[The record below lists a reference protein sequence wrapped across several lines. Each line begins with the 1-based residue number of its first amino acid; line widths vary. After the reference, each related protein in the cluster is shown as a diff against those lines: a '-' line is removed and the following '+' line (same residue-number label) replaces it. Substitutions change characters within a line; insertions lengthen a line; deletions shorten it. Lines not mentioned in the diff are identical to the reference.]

1 MCYVPPFFVNLS
13 CIRTMKQ
20 FIRNFRKQKAVG
32 VLNIAS
38 LSLGVMVALVVGL
51 WAINELS
58 FDNFHA
64 NKEHI
69 YRVVTQVNLSGENTK
84 NGSTF
89 KFLGEIVQDR
99 IPQVKAVCRTMDYW
113 QSDIRVD
120 GRLYPSTNICVVDAN
135 FFTLFSFRLKEGDP
149 STVLAGT
156 RSVVLSESAVK
167 QYFPD
172 KAPMGQAFSIGGNA
186 YTVTGIM
193 EDMPANSSLDMDVLC
208 NIDALPSGWDGSDV
222 FMTFWDIPNAA
233 DVPFVTR
240 EINDILKDF
249 LEEMTANIEMELLL
263 EPLPEMHFSTG
274 FIGNDV
280 PHKGDKTMTVVFV
293 LVAVVILVIA
303 CINFTNLF
311 VSTSFMRART
321 IGIKKALGGGRG
333 RLVREF
339 YGETALYVLLAVG
352 IGVLLACVALP
363 VFNGYTQSEVGI
375 DPASP
380 RLYLFLGGLFVF
392 TVAVAGTF
400 PACYLTRFD
409 PVETIF
415 GRFRG
420 ARVSL
425 FQKALLVLQFAA
437 SIALLLVVTL
447 MYRQVDY
454 MISRDLGFDKENV
467 VYVHSRGSF
476 GANFDTFRDEMMRN
490 PVITDVTKKL
500 GLTDEWMQGMNVSK
514 EREGES
520 VLTEICHVWSNYFDF
535 MGLDIVQGENPF
547 YLESRDTIPSVVV
560 NERAVDLLQLGDQ
573 PVGQIIYKGSEP
585 VEIKGVVRNA
595 WLYSFHQGIHPQIYV
610 KMRPWESDTYF
621 FKVQG
626 DPQSAL
632 ATIRQEWERCNPEYP
647 FEYHFLDDT
656 YEQQYR
662 SETNAGRVLAFAMA
676 ITLLISVAGLF
687 AMAHYSTQRRRRE
700 IALRKVNGATL
711 RDLLLL
717 LNRDFLLWTLAAYVV
732 AVPVSVLFMH
742 RWLQSFAVQA
752 PLAVWVFLLVGVCAF
767 AVTLLTTSVQTWRVA
782 CANPVDTLKAE

>member
-1 MCYVPPFFVNLS
+1 
-13 CIRTMKQ
+13 MKQ

-69 YRVVTQVNLSGENTK
+69 YRVVAHFEIGGKEAKTSSIKKFVGEAAK
-84 NGSTF
+84 
-89 KFLGEIVQDR
+89 DR
-99 IPQVKAVCRTMDYW
+99 IPQVKDMCRLMVQW
-113 QSDIRVD
+113 QTDVRAD
-120 GRLYPSTNICVVDAN
+120 GRLYPNVEACTADAN
-135 FFTLFSFRLKEGDP
+135 FFQFFSFRLKEGDP
-149 STVLAGT
+149 STVLADANN
-156 RSVVLSESAVK
+156 VVLSETAARR
-167 QYFPD
+167 YFPG
-172 KAPMGQAFSIGGNA
+172 KNPVGQAFQAWGRTL
-186 YTVTGIM
+186 TVSGIM
-193 EDMPANSSLDMDVLC
+193 EDMPVNSSIQADIIC
-208 NIDALPSGWDGSDV
+208 NTNALPNKWVEDATIFITFLNIPDAKDTAAIAKQITGFYAERWGDV
-222 FMTFWDIPNAA
+222 FTFSISLD
-233 DVPFVTR
+233 
-240 EINDILKDF
+240 
-249 LEEMTANIEMELLL
+249 
-263 EPLPEMHFSTG
+263 PLTEMHFGTG
-274 FIGNDV
+274 FFYDV
-280 PHKGDKTMTVVFV
+280 VRKGDKTMTLVFV

-490 PVITDVTKKL
+490 PAIANVTKKSSL
-500 GLTDEWMQGMNVSK
+500 PNSWMSDTGVSR
-514 EREGES
+514 ERVS
-520 VLTEICHVWSNYFDF
+520 TETVTIEVNWIEPHYFDF
-535 MGLDIVQGENPF
+535 MGLDIIQGENPF
-547 YLESRDTIPSVVV
+547 YLESRDTLMPVVL
-560 NERAVDLLQLGDQ
+560 NERAVDELGLGDR
-573 PVGQIIYKGSEP
+573 PVGSIIYLGDTPAE
-585 VEIKGVVRNA
+585 VRGVMRDA
-595 WLYSFHQGIHPQIYV
+595 WLFSLHQGIHPQLYTKIGDRQNGV
-610 KMRPWESDTYF
+610 YF

-782 CANPVDTLKAE
+782 CANPVETLKAE

>member
-1 MCYVPPFFVNLS
+1 
-13 CIRTMKQ
+13 MKQ

-69 YRVVTQVNLSGENTK
+69 YRVILNVEIGGKAAKTGSILKFVGETAK
-84 NGSTF
+84 
-89 KFLGEIVQDR
+89 DR
-99 IPQVKAVCRTMDYW
+99 IPQVREMCRITSRMQTDV
-113 QSDIRVD
+113 RVD
-120 GRLYPSTNICVVDAN
+120 GRLYPNVEVCAADTN
-135 FFTLFSFRLKEGDP
+135 FFRFFSFRLKEGDP
-149 STVLAGT
+149 STVLADVNN
-156 RSVVLSESAVK
+156 VVLSETAARR
-167 QYFPD
+167 YFPG
-172 KAPMGQAFSIGGNA
+172 KNPVGQAFQTWGRTF
-186 YTVTGIM
+186 TVSGIM
-193 EDMPANSSLDMDVLC
+193 EDMPVNSSIEADIIFAMNVLSGGANSST
-208 NIDALPSGWDGSDV
+208 I
-222 FMTFWDIPNAA
+222 FITFLDIPDA
-233 DVPFVTR
+233 
-240 EINDILKDF
+240 KDTPAIAEQITGF
-249 LEEMTANIEMELLL
+249 YGERFGEAFDFKASL
-263 EPLPEMHFSTG
+263 EPLTEMHFG
-274 FIGNDV
+274 KNFMVDGV
-280 PHKGDKTMTVVFV
+280 RKGDKAMTLVFV

-352 IGVLLACVALP
+352 IGVLLACMALP
-363 VFNGYTQSEVGI
+363 VFNSYTQSEVGI

-380 RLYLFLGGLFVF
+380 RLYLFLAGLFVF

-420 ARVSL
+420 ARISL
-425 FQKALLVLQFAA
+425 FQKALLVVQFAA
-437 SIALLLVVTL
+437 SIALLLVVTF

-454 MISRDLGFDKENV
+454 MISQDLGFDKENV
-467 VYVHSRGSF
+467 VYVSSRGSF

-490 PVITDVTKKL
+490 PAIANVTKKSSL
-500 GLTDEWMQGMNVSK
+500 PNSWVSDTGVSK
-514 EREGES
+514 ERLSPDAVTIEVSWVEP
-520 VLTEICHVWSNYFDF
+520 HYFDF
-535 MGLDIVQGENPF
+535 MGLDIIQGENPF
-547 YLESRDTIPSVVV
+547 YLESRDSLMPVVL
-560 NERAVDLLQLGDQ
+560 NERAVDELGLGDQ
-573 PVGQIIYKGSEP
+573 PVGSIIYLVDQPAE
-585 VEIKGVVRNA
+585 VRGVMRDA
-595 WLYSFHQGIHPQIYV
+595 WLFSLHQGIHPQLYT
-610 KMRPWESDTYF
+610 KMSDRQGGVYF

-632 ATIRQEWERCNPEYP
+632 ATIRQAWERCNPEYP

-662 SETNAGRVLAFAMA
+662 SETNAGRVLAFAML
-676 ITLLISVAGLF
+676 ITFLISVAGLF
-687 AMAHYSTQRRRRE
+687 AMAHYSTQRRMRE

-717 LNRDFLLWTLAAYVV
+717 LNRDFLLWTLTAYVV

-742 RWLQSFAVQA
+742 RWLQSFVVQA
-752 PLAVWVFLLVGVCAF
+752 PLAAWVFLLVGLCAL

-782 CANPVDTLKAE
+782 CTNPVDTLKAE

>member
-1 MCYVPPFFVNLS
+1 M
-13 CIRTMKQ
+13 
-20 FIRNFRKQKAVG
+20 
-32 VLNIAS
+32 
-38 LSLGVMVALVVGL
+38 
-51 WAINELS
+51 
-58 FDNFHA
+58 
-64 NKEHI
+64 
-69 YRVVTQVNLSGENTK
+69 
-84 NGSTF
+84 
-89 KFLGEIVQDR
+89 
-99 IPQVKAVCRTMDYW
+99 
-113 QSDIRVD
+113 
-120 GRLYPSTNICVVDAN
+120 
-135 FFTLFSFRLKEGDP
+135 
-149 STVLAGT
+149 
-156 RSVVLSESAVK
+156 
-167 QYFPD
+167 
-172 KAPMGQAFSIGGNA
+172 
-186 YTVTGIM
+186 
-193 EDMPANSSLDMDVLC
+193 
-208 NIDALPSGWDGSDV
+208 
-222 FMTFWDIPNAA
+222 
-233 DVPFVTR
+233 
-240 EINDILKDF
+240 
-249 LEEMTANIEMELLL
+249 

-280 PHKGDKTMTVVFV
+280 PHKGDRTMTVVFV

-333 RLVREF
+333 WLVREF

-490 PVITDVTKKL
+490 PAIANVTKKSSL
-500 GLTDEWMQGMNVSK
+500 PNSWLSDTGVSR
-514 EREGES
+514 ERVS
-520 VLTEICHVWSNYFDF
+520 TETVTIEVCQIEPHYFDF
-535 MGLDIVQGENPF
+535 MGLDIIQGENPF
-547 YLESRDTIPSVVV
+547 YLESRDTLMPVVL
-560 NERAVDLLQLGDQ
+560 NERAVDELGLGDR
-573 PVGQIIYKGSEP
+573 PVGSIIYLGDTPAE
-585 VEIKGVVRNA
+585 VRGVMRDA
-595 WLYSFHQGIHPQIYV
+595 WLFSLHQGIHPQLYTKIGDRQNGV
-610 KMRPWESDTYF
+610 YF

>member
-1 MCYVPPFFVNLS
+1 
-13 CIRTMKQ
+13 MKQ

-69 YRVVTQVNLSGENTK
+69 YRVVTHFEIGGKEAKTSSIKKFVGEAAK
-84 NGSTF
+84 
-89 KFLGEIVQDR
+89 DR
-99 IPQVKAVCRTMDYW
+99 IPQVKDMCRLMVQW
-113 QSDIRVD
+113 QTDVRAD
-120 GRLYPSTNICVVDAN
+120 GRLYPNVEACTADAN
-135 FFTLFSFRLKEGDP
+135 FFQFFSFRLKEGDP
-149 STVLAGT
+149 STVLADANN
-156 RSVVLSESAVK
+156 VVLSETAARR
-167 QYFPD
+167 YFPG
-172 KAPMGQAFSIGGNA
+172 KNPVGQAFQAWGRTL
-186 YTVTGIM
+186 TVSGIM
-193 EDMPANSSLDMDVLC
+193 EDMPVNSSIQADIIC
-208 NIDALPSGWDGSDV
+208 NTNALPNKWVEDATIFITFLNIPDAKDTAAIAKQITGFYAERWGDV
-222 FMTFWDIPNAA
+222 FTFSIS
-233 DVPFVTR
+233 
-240 EINDILKDF
+240 
-249 LEEMTANIEMELLL
+249 L
-263 EPLPEMHFSTG
+263 EPLTEMHFGAG
-274 FIGNDV
+274 FFYDV
-280 PHKGDKTMTVVFV
+280 VRKGDKTMTLVFV

-333 RLVREF
+333 WLVREF

-363 VFNGYTQSEVGI
+363 VFNSYTQSEVGI

-380 RLYLFLGGLFVF
+380 RLYLFLAGLFVF

-420 ARVSL
+420 ARISL
-425 FQKALLVLQFAA
+425 FQKALFVVQFAA

-454 MISRDLGFDKENV
+454 MISQDLGFDKENV

-585 VEIKGVVRNA
+585 VEIKGVVRDA

-610 KMRPWESDTYF
+610 KMSPRASDTYF

-782 CANPVDTLKAE
+782 CANPVETLKAE

>member
-1 MCYVPPFFVNLS
+1 M
-13 CIRTMKQ
+13 
-20 FIRNFRKQKAVG
+20 
-32 VLNIAS
+32 
-38 LSLGVMVALVVGL
+38 
-51 WAINELS
+51 
-58 FDNFHA
+58 
-64 NKEHI
+64 
-69 YRVVTQVNLSGENTK
+69 
-84 NGSTF
+84 
-89 KFLGEIVQDR
+89 
-99 IPQVKAVCRTMDYW
+99 
-113 QSDIRVD
+113 
-120 GRLYPSTNICVVDAN
+120 
-135 FFTLFSFRLKEGDP
+135 
-149 STVLAGT
+149 
-156 RSVVLSESAVK
+156 
-167 QYFPD
+167 
-172 KAPMGQAFSIGGNA
+172 
-186 YTVTGIM
+186 
-193 EDMPANSSLDMDVLC
+193 
-208 NIDALPSGWDGSDV
+208 
-222 FMTFWDIPNAA
+222 
-233 DVPFVTR
+233 
-240 EINDILKDF
+240 
-249 LEEMTANIEMELLL
+249 
-263 EPLPEMHFSTG
+263 EPLPEKHFSTG

-610 KMRPWESDTYF
+610 KMRPWESDTY
-621 FKVQG
+621 
-626 DPQSAL
+626 
-632 ATIRQEWERCNPEYP
+632 
-647 FEYHFLDDT
+647 
-656 YEQQYR
+656 EQQYR

-782 CANPVDTLKAE
+782 CTNPVDTLKAE